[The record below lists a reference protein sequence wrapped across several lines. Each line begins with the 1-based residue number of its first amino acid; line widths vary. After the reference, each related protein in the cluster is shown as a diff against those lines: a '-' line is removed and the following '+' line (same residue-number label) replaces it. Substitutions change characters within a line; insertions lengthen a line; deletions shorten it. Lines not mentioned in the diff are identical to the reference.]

1 MQDSRVEEIIT
12 RQSKTNFLISFKM
25 LPEHK
30 REAINTVY
38 AFCRC
43 TDDIVDDEGDH
54 DLKHARLRNWAQEL
68 ERGFHGKS
76 KHALLN
82 KLSVIAKK
90 FNIPVEHFY
99 SLIHGMEMD
108 LEKSR
113 YESFD
118 ELHNY
123 CYHVASTVGLMCSEI
138 FGYRHESARDYAVN
152 LGIALQL
159 TNIVR
164 DVRSDA
170 EIGRI
175 YLPHEDFVRFGYSE
189 EELLQNIY
197 NQAFINMMR
206 FEVQR
211 ARDYYNLARQSLAY
225 EDHEAF
231 FAARIMDKIY
241 FRILHKIEKK
251 HYKVFDGKI
260 SISPATK
267 LFIALREYYGASH
280 INYITP
286 V

>member
-12 RQSKTNFLISFKM
+12 KQSKTNFLISFQM

-43 TDDIVDDEGDH
+43 TDDIVDEEGD
-54 DLKHARLRNWAQEL
+54 KAVKSARLSLWAMEL
-68 ERGFHGKS
+68 ERGLRGES
-76 KHALLN
+76 EHALLN
-82 KLSVIAKK
+82 KLSVIARK
-90 FNIPVEHFY
+90 FNIPVVHFY
-99 SLIHGMEMD
+99 DLIHGMEMD
-108 LEKSR
+108 LVKNR
-113 YESFD
+113 YTSFE
-118 ELHNY
+118 ELYEY
-123 CYHVASTVGLMCSEI
+123 CYKVASTVGLMCSEI
-138 FGYRHESARDYAVN
+138 FGYKHEITKEYAVN

-175 YLPHEDFVRFGYSE
+175 YLPHEDFIRFGYSE
-189 EELLQNIY
+189 EELLASKY
-197 NQAFINMMR
+197 NQAFIDLMR

-211 ARDYYNLARQSLAY
+211 ARDYYNKARLSLAH
-225 EDHEAF
+225 EDHKAF
-231 FAARIMDKIY
+231 FAARIMDQIY
-241 FRILHKIEKK
+241 YRILTKIEKK

-267 LFIALREYYGASH
+267 LFIALKEYYSAS
-280 INYITP
+280 P
-286 V
+286 VAYATTV